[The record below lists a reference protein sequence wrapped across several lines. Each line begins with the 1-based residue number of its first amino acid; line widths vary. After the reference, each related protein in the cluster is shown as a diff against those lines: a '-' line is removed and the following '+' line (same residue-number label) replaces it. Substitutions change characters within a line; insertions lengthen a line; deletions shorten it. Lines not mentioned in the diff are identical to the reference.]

1 MITTN
6 TGAKKIE
13 GTDNWRQIFDA
24 HNDSVDAHDK
34 ISDAMTYVVNGNKS
48 IESVSIPVGHYFRL
62 ANSSIAGRSDGLY
75 TAKIA
80 IPVDTVIDATYFNE
94 AAPITGGIAEAL
106 NSKIAT
112 KIYVKGTDYTLHS
125 SINNSNTYHSI
136 TQNGNIIVVSLA
148 INPTSAIPQGTA
160 LVTFTQPL
168 PAHSFARSALV
179 TPKTSVTYRSI
190 GIEINGSTSYIA
202 NQLAIDNGTSY
213 DGQMIIVLRG

>member
-106 NSKIAT
+106 NSKIMSKHIRSYTTIQTGAMGAGT
-112 KIYVKGTDYTLHS
+112 AKTFTLTFSDTINVTDSFLTVGTGTASIVSWCMLYSGTTAYVYVRNLDS
-125 SINNSNTYHSI
+125 SSKSTSI
-136 TQNGNIIVVSLA
+136 RVSLFA
-148 INPTSAIPQGTA
+148 NKEVTITSAE
-160 LVTFTQPL
+160 
-168 PAHSFARSALV
+168 S
-179 TPKTSVTYRSI
+179 
-190 GIEINGSTSYIA
+190 
-202 NQLAIDNGTSY
+202 
-213 DGQMIIVLRG
+213 

>member
-1 MITTN
+1 MITTK

-13 GTDNWRQIFDA
+13 GTDNWREIFDA

-94 AAPITGGIAEAL
+94 AAPITGGVANAL
-106 NSKIAT
+106 NSNIET
-112 KIYVKGTDYTLHS
+112 RFGRTRQL
-125 SINNSNTYHSI
+125 SI
-136 TQNGNIIVVSLA
+136 TIPSGSVSGDASVNFTDANNYRWFATIQATSSSSAYTGIFVEYVLATSTGVTVSVNRSARNNTSNSLTIVVY
-148 INPTSAIPQGTA
+148 IFGIPN
-160 LVTFTQPL
+160 V
-168 PAHSFARSALV
+168 
-179 TPKTSVTYRSI
+179 
-190 GIEINGSTSYIA
+190 
-202 NQLAIDNGTSY
+202 
-213 DGQMIIVLRG
+213 

>member
-13 GTDNWRQIFDA
+13 GTDNWREIFDA
-24 HNDSVDAHDK
+24 HNDSVNAHDK
-34 ISDAMTYVVNGNKS
+34 VSEAMTYVVNGNKS

-106 NSKIAT
+106 NSKLTTETQTFSQSSGITVSDLLFKKNGKMVFLAGTFTSSTGSSSWLSIGTIPTGLKPSQRIRFTGFDNTNNYPCIVQINTNGTVEALPLLSAT
-112 KIYVKGTDYTLHS
+112 MKIVQF
-125 SINNSNTYHSI
+125 SI
-136 TQNGNIIVVSLA
+136 T
-148 INPTSAIPQGTA
+148 
-160 LVTFTQPL
+160 
-168 PAHSFARSALV
+168 
-179 TPKTSVTYRSI
+179 
-190 GIEINGSTSYIA
+190 YI
-202 NQLAIDNGTSY
+202 LD
-213 DGQMIIVLRG
+213 

>member
-106 NSKIAT
+106 NSNISHLDNITVPEAR
-112 KIYVKGTDYTLHS
+112 TDIKSQVDNTWYTFPS
-125 SINNSNTYHSI
+125 SGYFLVVSKSTGNVNIQLNNTYL
-136 TQNGNIIVVSLA
+136 G
-148 INPTSAIPQGTA
+148 GTA
-160 LVTFTQPL
+160 PANGYFCLFVFKGMNARIINMTNVDSVYFT
-168 PAHSFARSALV
+168 
-179 TPKTSVTYRSI
+179 
-190 GIEINGSTSYIA
+190 
-202 NQLAIDNGTSY
+202 AI
-213 DGQMIIVLRG
+213 

>member
-106 NSKIAT
+106 NSKIT
-112 KIYVKGTDYTLHS
+112 NLHFVRSGS
-125 SINNSNTYHSI
+125 SIEKHTTGTVSVPCDGIVAVTARA
-136 TQNGNIIVVSLA
+136 TANGELLMRASTEFGEIIINANALAGVYSQVSLPCKKNDT
-148 INPTSAIPQGTA
+148 ITITN
-160 LVTFTQPL
+160 VTNVSTCY
-168 PAHSFARSALV
+168 FAFYAFA
-179 TPKTSVTYRSI
+179 Y
-190 GIEINGSTSYIA
+190 
-202 NQLAIDNGTSY
+202 
-213 DGQMIIVLRG
+213 

>member
-106 NSKIAT
+106 NSKTA
-112 KIYVKGTDYTLHS
+112 KFLYTLKQGVQCSTTEVSVGLTPSDFGKTAFS
-125 SINNSNTYHSI
+125 SDDYLVFVSWKVGSI
-136 TQNGNIIVVSLA
+136 TTPSAGIIYRVADITTDGFKIKYCSNG
-148 INPTSAIPQGTA
+148 GT
-160 LVTFTQPL
+160 
-168 PAHSFARSALV
+168 V
-179 TPKTSVTYRSI
+179 TPVFSVLI
-190 GIEINGSTSYIA
+190 
-202 NQLAIDNGTSY
+202 IDA
-213 DGQMIIVLRG
+213 